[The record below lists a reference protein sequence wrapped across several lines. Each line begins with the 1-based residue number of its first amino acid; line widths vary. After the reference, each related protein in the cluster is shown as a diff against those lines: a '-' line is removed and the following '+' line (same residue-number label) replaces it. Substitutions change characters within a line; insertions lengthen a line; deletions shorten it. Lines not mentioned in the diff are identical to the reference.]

1 MAFRYFEDFV
11 PAVGDT
17 IELGTY
23 EFTTE
28 GIIAFAREYDPQ
40 PMHTDPELAANT
52 PYGGLIASGWHTAG
66 VYMRLLVDNLISH
79 TVSFGSPGLDNLRWL
94 KPVRPGDVLTARI
107 TILDARPSESR
118 PDRGIVRSRGEM
130 VNEQG
135 EVVMQV
141 EAVNFYGRRPTGA

>member
-1 MAFRYFEDFV
+1 
-11 PAVGDT
+11 
-17 IELGTY
+17 
-23 EFTTE
+23 
-28 GIIAFAREYDPQ
+28 
-40 PMHTDPELAANT
+40 
-52 PYGGLIASGWHTAG
+52 
-66 VYMRLLVDNLISH
+66 
-79 TVSFGSPGLDNLRWL
+79 VSFGSPGLDNLRWL

-141 EAVNFYGRRPTGA
+141 EAVNFYGRRPSSGD